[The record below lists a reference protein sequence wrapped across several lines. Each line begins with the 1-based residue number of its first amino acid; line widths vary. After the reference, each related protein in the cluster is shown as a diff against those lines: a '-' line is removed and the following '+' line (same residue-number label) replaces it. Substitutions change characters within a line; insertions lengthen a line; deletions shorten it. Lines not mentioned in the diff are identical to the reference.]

1 MAIDPLSAKRAAL
14 ENMKKVLAAAGCE
27 MKHIVKANIYLT
39 DIARDFGPMNE
50 VYKEVSS
57 SRRRSYIFIRL

>member
-1 MAIDPLSAKRAAL
+1 
-14 ENMKKVLAAAGCE
+14 MKKVLAAAGCE

-39 DIARDFGPMNE
+39 DITRDFKPMNE